1 MKTFRILI
9 STLSIAIFVSANLFA
24 TNIGDEDKKTMAE
37 KARATYNE
45 LRSDINY
52 FVQNPQLKQHNI
64 LQEDVMISFKVNE
77 QNQIELINVD
87 SKTPY
92 LKNFVINRL
101 ERQAVRTE
109 NTIKGK
115 TYNVK
120 VSFISK

>member
-24 TNIGDEDKKTMAE
+24 TNIGDEDKKAMAE

-101 ERQAVRTE
+101 ERQQVRTE
-109 NTIKGK
+109 NTVKGK